1 MCEDCPSTAPC
12 SCWEEWRSR
21 FLWEWDGGHSSG
33 VSPGLGL
40 GSGPTMPHSRVWAW
54 RPLYHLSPQTSPGRY
69 LWPSDLAPHPGRCS
83 SHTHPPASPWAPGR
97 ALCKD
102 DAQQSS
108 TRGKTP
114 TTSSAPQIGHRGA
127 SVQTS
132 RQGRNA
138 ATQGLTREER
148 SLVPGTRLP
157 LLPATTGV

>member
-21 FLWEWDGGHSSG
+21 FLWDWDGGHSSG

-83 SHTHPPASPWAPGR
+83 SHTHPPASPWAPSENWEISLDPKSLSCSKFYEWAPLTHG
-97 ALCKD
+97 KV
-102 DAQQSS
+102 QSPRTPRGPAPHAPAPAHDGGPS
-108 TRGKTP
+108 TNRFP
-114 TTSSAPQIGHRGA
+114 TLPE
-127 SVQTS
+127 
-132 RQGRNA
+132 A
-138 ATQGLTREER
+138 AGIF
-148 SLVPGTRLP
+148 SPP
-157 LLPATTGV
+157 S